1 MNALRL
7 YLRYIAISIRS
18 QLQYRAS
25 FVMLVLARCVTTS
38 FEILAIWALFT
49 RFRTLGSWRLEEVAL
64 LYGLVNIAFALA
76 EGGARGFDTFSDMV
90 RSGDFDRLLLRPR
103 STALQVAARDFQ
115 LMQMGRLLQGLVVL
129 AWSATRLG
137 VHWSAPR
144 IGLVGFAILG
154 GACLFGGLFIL
165 QATIAFWAT
174 ETLEIVN
181 TVTYG
186 GIEAGQ
192 YPLPIYQKWFQR
204 FFIFVVPLACVTYFP
219 ALAVLGR
226 DDSLLHSPVWFQW
239 IAPSAGLLFMLLALN
254 VWELGVRHYRST
266 GS

>member
-1 MNALRL
+1 MNTLRL
-7 YLRYIAISIRS
+7 YLRYAGVSVRS
-18 QLQYRAS
+18 QLQCRAS
-25 FVMLVLARCVTTS
+25 AAVLVLAHFLTTAV
-38 FEILAIWALFT
+38 EILMIWALFA
-49 RFRTLGSWRLEEVAL
+49 RFKALGSWRQEEVAL

-90 RSGDFDRLLLRPR
+90 KSGDFDRLLLRPR
-103 STALQVAARDFQ
+103 STALQVAAREVQ
-115 LMQMGRLLQGLVVL
+115 LMRIGRLLQGLVVL

-144 IGLVGFAILG
+144 IGLVVFAILG
-154 GACLFGGLFIL
+154 GTCLFEGLFIL
-165 QATIAFWAT
+165 QATLAFWTT

-186 GIEAGQ
+186 GTEAGQ

-204 FFIFVVPLACVTYFP
+204 LFIFVVPLACVTYFP

-226 DDSLLHSPVWFQW
+226 DDSLLHGPAWFHW
-239 IAPSAGLLFMLLALN
+239 TAPLAGVLFLVLALRL
-254 VWELGVRHYRST
+254 WRLGVRHYCST
-266 GS
+266 GT